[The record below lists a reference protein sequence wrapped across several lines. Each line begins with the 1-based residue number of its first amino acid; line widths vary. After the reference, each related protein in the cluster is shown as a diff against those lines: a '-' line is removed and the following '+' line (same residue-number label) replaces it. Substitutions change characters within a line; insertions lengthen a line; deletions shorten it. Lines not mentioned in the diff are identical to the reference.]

1 MKFASLA
8 LSCLVAATSILS
20 SSTGFAADRD
30 SKFFKSIEGNWT
42 GPGEIIAG
50 KYKGTKFNCTF
61 DGTTPVKKTGMT
73 LDGGC
78 RVGVFNQKMTASI
91 ERKGGSYRG
100 KFLDGAEGKGMDV
113 VSGGVVDGGRK
124 VVLSI
129 NRKQLD
135 GMMQAR
141 LADDNSMTVTI
152 SVRVEK
158 QLIPVIGMSLKR
170 LDTTATGS
178 IAAN

>member
-8 LSCLVAATSILS
+8 FSCLVAVAAVSTS
-20 SSTGFAADRD
+20 AAFSAERD
-30 SKFFKSIEGNWT
+30 VKFFKSVKGSWT
-42 GPGEIIAG
+42 GPGEIVAG
-50 KYKGTKFNCTF
+50 KYKGTKFNCAF
-61 DGTTPVKKTGMT
+61 DGTTPGKKMGMT

-78 RVGVFNQKMTASI
+78 RVGLFSQKMTASI
-91 ERKGGSYRG
+91 EQKGRSYRG

-124 VVLSI
+124 VVLNI

-135 GMMQAR
+135 GMMQASI
-141 LADDNSMTVTI
+141 ADENTMTVTI

-158 QLIPVIGMSLKR
+158 QLVPVIGMSLKR
-170 LDTTATGS
+170 VDSEATGS